1 MWLVVASILVFDS
14 FVLAPVLVAQVMMF
28 QAASHKTNVIFHS
41 ATFYLCMNGSV
52 LHLKRSEP

>member
-1 MWLVVASILVFDS
+1 MVASILVFDS
-14 FVLAPVLVAQVMMF
+14 FVLAPVPVAQVMMF

-41 ATFYLCMNGSV
+41 ATLYLCMNGSM